1 MRLGPDD
8 KFWLVLDPTPLS
20 TLADILFETTLRG
33 LELQFKGGLTAAENP
48 MIFTDKAEAER
59 EAHGRLLT
67 LLAAGA
73 LGRQIALGKVVTEAH
88 RVVLLDGQGAV
99 VLEAELG

>member
-8 KFWLVLDPTPLS
+8 KFWLVVDPTKIS

-48 MIFTDKAEAER
+48 TIFTEKAEAEAR
-59 EAHGRLLT
+59 IRLDLRRR
-67 LLAAGA
+67 ADRAG
-73 LGRQIALGKVVTEAH
+73 GN
-88 RVVLLDGQGAV
+88 
-99 VLEAELG
+99 